1 MDNIRVVDDI
11 VRHTE
16 QLMSE
21 FYGDEE
27 TSYVFTADHGMSKIG
42 NHGDGGIGFP
52 LSMIQILRIY
62 IRLPDPDNT
71 RTPLVAWGAG
81 IRGPIRNPTSPY
93 QITDEYPVPWE
104 LSHIV
109 RRDVEQADVAA
120 LMSALLGTHWPVNS
134 VGVLPDVDPQKDG
147 YLSMRGGE
155 REIAEAAVVN
165 AKVNLSRCYWLPSL
179 TPS

>member
-1 MDNIRVVDDI
+1 MNNIRVVDDI
-11 VRHTE
+11 VRQTE
-16 QLMSE
+16 QLMLE

-27 TSYVFTADHGMSKIG
+27 TGYVFTADHGMSKIG
-42 NHGDGGIGFP
+42 NHGDGGINFP
-52 LSMIQILRIY
+52 LSMKQMLRIHF
-62 IRLPDPDNT
+62 RLSDPDST

-81 IRGPIRNPTSPY
+81 IRGPVRNPTSPHQMLDQY
-93 QITDEYPVPWE
+93 TGPWE
-104 LSHIV
+104 LSHIL

-155 REIAEAAVVN
+155 REIAEAVVVN
-165 AKVNLSRCYWLPSL
+165 AKVNFSRYHWLPRL
-179 TPS
+179 TLS